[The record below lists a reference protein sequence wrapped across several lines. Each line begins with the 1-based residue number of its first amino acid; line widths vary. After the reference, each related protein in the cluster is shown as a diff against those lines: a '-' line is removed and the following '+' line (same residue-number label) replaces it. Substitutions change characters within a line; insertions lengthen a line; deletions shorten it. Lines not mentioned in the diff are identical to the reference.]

1 MKNLL
6 LLLLFALTQ
15 KPTFEDFDKF
25 KYAYVLKNYESDSL
39 KIKQLILFKKLVT
52 TEIFSQSTTFKT
64 LSTYDSVIHIENPPF
79 YYRRESFMKGNA
91 DCICQKNGTDFIRN
105 QLTNYEPQKLNKFR
119 FNSHKPQLDI
129 LFFDPIIGWQGI
141 SEQKPA
147 IKDTIIDNNLFI
159 KLELNSR
166 NSRRYVHLVE
176 KSSFHLLKTLVIDPD
191 GQLNQEISRK
201 NFKKTENITYPSE
214 MIIDIYVSHQTIRI
228 HEKIESISFKKIID
242 TTGIFNCQLP
252 YQQIR
257 FYD

>member
-1 MKNLL
+1 MKNSL
-6 LLLLFALTQ
+6 LLLLFTLIQ
-15 KPTFEDFDKF
+15 KPALEDFDKF
-25 KYAYVLKNYESDSL
+25 KDVYVLRNYESDSL
-39 KIKQLILFKKLVT
+39 KIKQLILLKKIVT

-64 LSTYDSVIHIENPPF
+64 LSTYHSVIHIENPPF
-79 YYRRESFMKGNA
+79 YYRRESFTKGNA
-91 DCICQKNGTDFIRN
+91 DCICQKNGIDFIRN
-105 QLTNYEPQKLNKFR
+105 QLTNYESQKLNEFR

-141 SEQKPA
+141 SEQKPS

-159 KLELNSR
+159 KLELTSR

-191 GQLNQEISRK
+191 GQLNQEIIRQ
-201 NFKKTENITYPSE
+201 NFKKTGKITHPSE
-214 MIIDIYVSHQTIRI
+214 IIIDIYVSHQTVRI
-228 HEKIESISFKKIID
+228 HETIESISFKKNID
-242 TTGIFNCQLP
+242 STGVFDCKLH